1 MSDDQCCSV
10 RGRNDP
16 ARVQLCVFFSFASIL
31 KSFILKLDMAMAII
45 LGIFVQDCSFLKRV
59 PMYQP
64 NNTYMPGI
72 LKIRSRS
79 SIQLQILE

>member
-31 KSFILKLDMAMAII
+31 KSFILKLDMATAII
-45 LGIFVQDCSFLKRV
+45 LDIFVQDCSFFKRV

-64 NNTYMPGI
+64 NNTYMPEI
-72 LKIRSRS
+72 LKIRKIFNPTSNT
-79 SIQLQILE
+79 

>member
-31 KSFILKLDMAMAII
+31 KSFILKLDMETAVI
-45 LGIFVQDCSFLKRV
+45 LDIFVQDCSFLNV
-59 PMYQP
+59 
-64 NNTYMPGI
+64 
-72 LKIRSRS
+72 
-79 SIQLQILE
+79 